1 MTDTNIHQEQEQDQE
16 AFGLKLARALA
27 DTIIPDQEDELNEDD
42 EPPL

>member
-16 AFGLKLARALA
+16 AFGLKLA
-27 DTIIPDQEDELNEDD
+27 DTIIPDQEDQPNEDD